1 MADDGDFD
9 IDIATDSG
17 AGGRRARRGR
27 RPGGKP
33 RVTAPAPP
41 TSGPEPGLMKT
52 LWADLKGR
60 RIPRQ
65 PTADELAW
73 EAEQEAEE
81 LAARGGVT
89 GLSSEAMERLQRR
102 SMPR

>member
-1 MADDGDFD
+1 MADHGDFD
-9 IDIATDSG
+9 IDIATETGSD
-17 AGGRRARRGR
+17 GRKGRRGR
-27 RPGGKP
+27 RPGSKP
-33 RVTAPAPP
+33 GSTAPVPLA
-41 TSGPEPGLMKT
+41 SGPEPGLMKV
-52 LWADLKGR
+52 LWADLRGR

-89 GLSSEAMERLQRR
+89 GLSSDAMERLRRR
-102 SMPR
+102 SVPR